1 VSGPSPET
9 ARRLTR
15 VAIGAFSVSAL
26 AAAGLTVV
34 YALGGD
40 PQLEGALIGV
50 TFLGLGIGFVS
61 VAKGLL
67 PDEPHAEERHDF
79 GAGEQQELA
88 LEHDFDRAAPL
99 TRRRLLVGALV
110 ASGGAIAAAAVFPI
124 RSLGPNPGR
133 SLLETPWKRGV
144 RAITENGV
152 PVLAADVPLGGL
164 VTIFPEGHPD
174 SADGQAVL
182 VRVAPRLLANSPGPR
197 SWTPDGLI
205 AFSKVC
211 THAGCPVG
219 LYQSQSHQ
227 LLCPCHQSLF
237 DVLDGAKPVLGP
249 AARPLPQLPLL
260 VDDAGYV
267 VARRD
272 FTAPVGP
279 AWWSRP

>member
-1 VSGPSPET
+1 VSAPNAGT
-9 ARRLTR
+9 TNRLVRLAT
-15 VAIGAFSVSAL
+15 IAFSTCAL
-26 AAAGLTVV
+26 AAVGLTVV
-34 YALGGD
+34 YASGGD
-40 PQLEGALIGV
+40 PQLEGALIGL
-50 TFLGLGIGFVS
+50 TFLGLGVGFVA

-67 PDEPHAEERHDF
+67 PDEPHAEARHDF
-79 GAGEQQELA
+79 ADGDEQEAA
-88 LEHDFDRAAPL
+88 LELDLERALPL
-99 TRRRLLVGALV
+99 SRRRLLLAALV
-110 ASGGAIAAAAVFPI
+110 SAGGAIVAAAVFPI

-133 SLLETPWKRGV
+133 SLLETPWRQGV
-144 RAITENGV
+144 RAVTEDGKLVRAVDV
-152 PVLAADVPLGGL
+152 PVDGL
-164 VTIFPEGHPD
+164 VTVFPEHHPD

-182 VRVAPRLLANSPGPR
+182 VRVSPHLLRNSPGPR
-197 SWTPDGLI
+197 DWTPDGLI

-219 LYQSQSHQ
+219 LYQASTHQ

-249 AARPLPQLPLL
+249 AARPLPQLPLA

-267 VARRD
+267 VAQRD